1 VDTLLGLIGLVV
13 FSVCI
18 VVLAAGM
25 TWIVVKVSPAS
36 GAKRSSDSTN

>member
-1 VDTLLGLIGLVV
+1 MDTLLGLIGLVV

-25 TWIVVKVSPAS
+25 TWIVVKISPVRD
-36 GAKRSSDSTN
+36 AKRTNDSPN